1 MKVSLKLKDDPVT
14 EMKRVPYRIS
24 TRNEGDMFDVF
35 SYSDELEPVSHRD
48 MIGTG
53 LIANVK

>member
-1 MKVSLKLKDDPVT
+1 MT

-24 TRNEGDMFDVF
+24 TRQEGDMFDVF
-35 SYSDELEPVSHRD
+35 SYSSGFEQASHQD

-53 LIANVK
+53 LIPNAKQ